1 MLASEIQ
8 ALAKIWPEY
17 SLWLAT
23 GEELPEA
30 GQISPLTKMV
40 HKDYKKADQ
49 LG

>member
-23 GEELPEA
+23 GEEIPEA
-30 GQISPLTKMV
+30 GQISPLTKQI
-40 HKDYKKADQ
+40 HKNCKTVD
-49 LG
+49 